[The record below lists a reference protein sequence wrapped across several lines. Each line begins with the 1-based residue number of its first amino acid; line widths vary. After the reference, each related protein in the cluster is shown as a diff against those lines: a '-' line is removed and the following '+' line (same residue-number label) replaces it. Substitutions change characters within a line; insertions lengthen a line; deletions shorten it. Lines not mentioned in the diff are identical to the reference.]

1 MLKFRE
7 NRRYSVSLPSSPAG
21 KCRAYLSL
29 SNEKTYLVEGF
40 DDGEGAVVA
49 GGGADVPLD

>member
-29 SNEKTYLVEGF
+29 TNEKTYLVEGF
-40 DDGEGAVVA
+40 DDGEGTVVP